1 MRSLKPLP
9 GVWGRSSKGLCALPS
24 NTDISGLRSQH
35 GRNCPIPAPQ
45 ALALCRHARQ
55 APRRPGQKPLDALH
69 SFGRPG
75 EAPAEDAVRPPTPQL
90 EARAGTRAPNAAAS
104 PTRLRGGAAQGRA
117 SGPERAPG
125 PAGVPGTARRT
136 RLCPP
141 LPRHPARPGSPHR
154 CAKLC
159 ASEGSLRSPCGKS
172 GPRPPPRR
180 ACSEPLAQTGLQ
192 SQGKRHH
199 WPGSRR
205 VGARKGQQSPP
216 PPPWPSHLG
225 PHAGD
230 PAAHRPPAGLTG
242 TGS

>member
-1 MRSLKPLP
+1 MRSLKPLL
-9 GVWGRSSKGLCALPS
+9 GVWGRSSKGLCALAS

-75 EAPAEDAVRPPTPQL
+75 EAPAEDTVRPPTPQL

-104 PTRLRGGAAQGRA
+104 PTRLRGGAGQGRA
-117 SGPERAPG
+117 SGPERALG
-125 PAGVPGTARRT
+125 PAGVPGAAQRT

-141 LPRHPARPGSPHR
+141 LPRHPARPGSLHR
-154 CAKLC
+154 CAELC
-159 ASEGSLRSPCGKS
+159 ASEGSLRSPCGKN
-172 GPRPPPRR
+172 GPRPRPGVRAPNLQPR
-180 ACSEPLAQTGLQ
+180 Q
-192 SQGKRHH
+192 
-199 WPGSRR
+199 GSR
-205 VGARKGQQSPP
+205 VTGNATIGQEAGEWGPGRPAEPP
-216 PPPWPSHLG
+216 SASGL
-225 PHAGD
+225 
-230 PAAHRPPAGLTG
+230 PAWAHTQGTLRPTDPPAGLMG